1 MYQTW
6 LFTTVS
12 YSRSFIIRA
21 TKLSGSMMAFRET
34 PLITDSLVRTLMALE
49 EGWNIFKRGRAA
61 HRAGFQTP
69 LVSCVKFL
77 SLWILSHYVARLIPC
92 RQISLW
98 VNHCQQQNTGQS
110 QCSSRTWK
118 WPGIVFCK
126 RKQSHETKAINS
138 SSDFHSLNKGRGW
151 YQTLPLSSKN
161 SIFSGVEYIK
171 LFDFCFQRSEE
182 KKYGGSSRTHR
193 LILLKQ
199 EIILKGYIR
208 PVFGATSPPP
218 PFSISHVHLPFLHIQ
233 SHQLLFC

>member
-1 MYQTW
+1 MFSSIFYVEGSNIESIGIHILNRANQYTMYQTW

-161 SIFSGVEYIK
+161 SIFSGVE
-171 LFDFCFQRSEE
+171 
-182 KKYGGSSRTHR
+182 
-193 LILLKQ
+193 
-199 EIILKGYIR
+199 
-208 PVFGATSPPP
+208 
-218 PFSISHVHLPFLHIQ
+218 
-233 SHQLLFC
+233 